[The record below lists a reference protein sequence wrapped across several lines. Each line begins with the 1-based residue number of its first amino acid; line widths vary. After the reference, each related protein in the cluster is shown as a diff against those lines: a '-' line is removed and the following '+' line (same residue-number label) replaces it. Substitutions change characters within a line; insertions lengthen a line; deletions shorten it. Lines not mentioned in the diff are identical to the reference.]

1 MSWTRISELHDEGI
15 HLNCRT
21 PKCYSEPQSMR
32 KSLPYW
38 IKGRLADSVLGSL
51 ILLLELTAIAC
62 THVAPPSNN
71 PGNTN
76 QNASQSRAANENV
89 TAGPGQK
96 TTGSIDVT
104 STPPGARVLLVATD
118 EGGAGEPQPKGIT
131 PTTITGL
138 APGKYTV
145 DLEKP
150 GYRFSQTEVKVK
162 AGATAKVAASLK
174 KQ

>member
-1 MSWTRISELHDEGI
+1 M
-15 HLNCRT
+15 
-21 PKCYSEPQSMR
+21 
-32 KSLPYW
+32 
-38 IKGRLADSVLGSL
+38 
-51 ILLLELTAIAC
+51 TAK
-62 THVAPPSNN
+62 P
-71 PGNTN
+71 
-76 QNASQSRAANENV
+76 E
-89 TAGPGQK
+89 QK

-131 PTTITGL
+131 PITITGL

-150 GYRFSQTEVKVK
+150 GYRFFQKEVNVN
-162 AGATAKVAASLK
+162 AGTVAKVITILR

>member
-1 MSWTRISELHDEGI
+1 M
-15 HLNCRT
+15 
-21 PKCYSEPQSMR
+21 
-32 KSLPYW
+32 
-38 IKGRLADSVLGSL
+38 
-51 ILLLELTAIAC
+51 TAVAC
-62 THVAPPSNN
+62 THISPPANN
-71 PGNTN
+71 PGNAN
-76 QNASQSRAANENV
+76 QNASQSKAANENV
-89 TAGPGQK
+89 TAKPEQK

-145 DLEKP
+145 DIEKP

-162 AGATAKVAASLK
+162 AGATAKVAAALK

>member
-1 MSWTRISELHDEGI
+1 M
-15 HLNCRT
+15 NCR
-21 PKCYSEPQSMR
+21 KEKRYSEPHRTPS
-32 KSLPYW
+32 SAPYR
-38 IKGRLADSVLGSL
+38 IKRRLANLLPWSL
-51 ILLLELTAIAC
+51 ILAFGLAAVAC
-62 THVAPPSNN
+62 SHISPPSNN
-71 PGNTN
+71 PGNAN
-76 QNASQSRAANENV
+76 QNTSQSKAANENV
-89 TAGPGQK
+89 AAKPEQK

>member
-1 MSWTRISELHDEGI
+1 MIELLDWGI
-15 HLNCRT
+15 QLNCRT
-21 PKCYSEPQSMR
+21 QKCYCEPQDMR
-32 KSLPYW
+32 KSAPCR
-38 IKGRLADSVLGSL
+38 IKVRLAGLLSLVLAFGL
-51 ILLLELTAIAC
+51 MAGAC
-62 THVAPPSNN
+62 THTSPPSNN
-71 PGNTN
+71 PGNAN
-76 QNASQSRAANENV
+76 QNASQSKAANDNA
-89 TAGPGQK
+89 TAKPEQK

-104 STPPGARVLLVATD
+104 SKPPGARVLLVATD

-131 PTTITGL
+131 PTTITEL

-162 AGATAKVAASLK
+162 AGATVKVAAALK

>member
-1 MSWTRISELHDEGI
+1 MIKLWDWGI
-15 HLNCRT
+15 KLNCCQQNR
-21 PKCYSEPQSMR
+21 YSEPQI
-32 KSLPYW
+32 KPAGAPYR
-38 IKGRLADSVLGSL
+38 IKGRLTDLVLWSMVLAFG
-51 ILLLELTAIAC
+51 LTAVAC
-62 THVAPPSNN
+62 THISPPSNN
-71 PGNTN
+71 PGNAN
-76 QNASQSRAANENV
+76 QNASQPKAANENV
-89 TAGPGQK
+89 TAKPEQK

-162 AGATAKVAASLK
+162 GGTTAKVAATLK
-174 KQ
+174 KH

>member
-1 MSWTRISELHDEGI
+1 MAG
-15 HLNCRT
+15 
-21 PKCYSEPQSMR
+21 
-32 KSLPYW
+32 
-38 IKGRLADSVLGSL
+38 
-51 ILLLELTAIAC
+51 AC
-62 THVAPPSNN
+62 THTSPPSNN
-71 PGNTN
+71 PGNAN
-76 QNASQSRAANENV
+76 QNASQSKAANENV
-89 TAGPGQK
+89 TAKPEQK

-145 DLEKP
+145 GLEKP
-150 GYRFSQTEVKVK
+150 GYTFFQKEVNVK
-162 AGATAKVAASLK
+162 AGTVAKVITTLK